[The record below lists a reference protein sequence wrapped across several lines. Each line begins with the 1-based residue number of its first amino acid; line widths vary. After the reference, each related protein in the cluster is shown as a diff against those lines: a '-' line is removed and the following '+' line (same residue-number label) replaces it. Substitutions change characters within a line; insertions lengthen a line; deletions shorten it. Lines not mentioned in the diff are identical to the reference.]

1 MSPSFPL
8 CSNNNRVK
16 IPSFESTEIE
26 ESNSPR
32 IEIEESSIASIQLMK
47 HSNSVDRTEEI
58 QRIAQELETLT
69 DRLNDLLSE
78 ESTES
83 EIEQAQQVRQVHQA
97 RAQVQQVHQA
107 RAQAQQVRQ
116 VHREHQELRE
126 GERVVITNN
135 YKGQRGTT
143 GIIVHTTTH
152 QVSIRIAGTNR
163 IINKKKTN
171 VRRI

>member
-1 MSPSFPL
+1 
-8 CSNNNRVK
+8 
-16 IPSFESTEIE
+16 
-26 ESNSPR
+26 
-32 IEIEESSIASIQLMK
+32 MK

-58 QRIAQELETLT
+58 QQIAQEMETLT

-83 EIEQAQQVRQVHQA
+83 KIEQAQQVRQVHQA